1 VSTRE
6 RILDAARQAAAD
18 HGWSGVTMAAVGG
31 GAGVSRQSV
40 YNEFGGKAQLAEALV
55 AREVSRFLDAVD
67 VQIRAGTDP
76 ADAVQRASTVVF
88 DLAAVNPVLRA
99 ALGAAA
105 GSPSELLPLLT
116 TGAQPL
122 VDAAADRVVQALSD
136 RFEDLPEPTDLR
148 VAVDALVR
156 VVLSHVVQPG
166 PPESVGMD
174 YVARRL
180 LAAEGAPP

>member
-1 VSTRE
+1 MSTRA
-6 RILDAARQAAAD
+6 RILDAARQAAAS
-18 HGWSGVTMAAVGG
+18 HGWSGVTMAAVGQA
-31 GAGVSRQSV
+31 AGVSRQSV
-40 YNEFGGKAQLAEALV
+40 YNEFGGKQQLAEALV

-67 VQIRAGTDP
+67 EQIRAGTD
-76 ADAVQRASTVVF
+76 AVDAVQRASSAVF

-122 VDAAADRVVQALSD
+122 VDAAADRVVRGLSA
-136 RFEDLPEPTDLR
+136 RFEDLPEPAELR

-166 PPESVGMD
+166 PRGSVGMD
-174 YVARRL
+174 YLARRL
-180 LAAEGAPP
+180 LA